1 MPLSDTAIR
10 AAKPKAAQYKLFDE
24 GGLLMIVKPGGGKLW
39 RLKYRVAGKEQQL
52 SLGRYPEVALKEARE
67 RRDAARKLLAAGKD
81 PSEERRLVAMAKAV
95 TAANTFRSIA
105 NELIQK
111 QEKEGRSP
119 KTIKKTR
126 WLLSLLDFSLGARP
140 VVEILAHELLAALRQ
155 VEGSGR
161 NDTARRLRSFASAVF
176 RYAIATARA
185 VTNPADALQGSL
197 IAPKVKH
204 RAALLEP
211 KAVGG
216 LLRAIDDYQ
225 GQPATKLALQLIP
238 HVFVRPGELR
248 RAEWPEFDL
257 DKEVWKIPAAKMK
270 MRVEH
275 AVPLSSQAV
284 GILRQAKT
292 HTGTG
297 QYVFPSIRSLQKPM
311 SENTLNAALR
321 RLGYS
326 KDEMTTHGFRSVAST
341 LLNES
346 GKWSPDA
353 IERALAH
360 KGSDALRAV
369 YHRGSHWQE
378 RVKMAQWWSDFLD
391 TLREGGRV
399 IQFEGRKAQ

>member
-81 PSEERRLVAMAKAV
+81 PSEERRLSAMAKAV

-126 WLLSLLDFSLGARP
+126 WLLSLLDASLGARP

-248 RAEWPEFDL
+248 KAEWPEFDL

-297 QYVFPSIRSLQKPM
+297 RYVFPSIRSLQKPM

-378 RVKMAQWWSDFLD
+378 RVKMAQWWSDYLD

>member
-52 SLGRYPEVALKEARE
+52 SLGRYPDVALKEARE
-67 RRDAARKLLAAGKD
+67 RRDAARKLLAEGKD
-81 PSEERRLVAMAKAV
+81 PSEERRLAAMAKAV
-95 TAANTFRSIA
+95 SAANTFRSIA

-111 QEKEGRSP
+111 QEKERRSP

-126 WLLSLLDFSLGARP
+126 WLLSLLDVSLGARP

-216 LLRAIDDYQ
+216 LLRAIDDYE
-225 GQPATKLALQLIP
+225 GQLATKLALQLIP

-248 RAEWPEFDL
+248 KAEWPEFDL
-257 DKEVWKIPAAKMK
+257 DKEVWKIPPAKMK

-275 AVPLSSQAV
+275 VVPLSSQAV
-284 GILRQAKT
+284 AILRQAKT
-292 HTGTG
+292 LTGTG
-297 QYVFPSIRSLQKPM
+297 RYVFPSIRSLQKPM

-378 RVKMAQWWSDFLD
+378 RVKMAQWWSDYLD

-399 IQFEGRKAQ
+399 IRFEGRKAQ